1 MALGKKTGGRKKGVP
16 NKLTQDA
23 REAMQEAFNG
33 VGGVR
38 TLIEW
43 GNENLTE
50 FFKLW
55 GRTIPNE
62 QKVAATHGGKIEV
75 VFRKES

>member
-1 MALGKKTGGRKKGVP
+1 MT
-16 NKLTQDA
+16 TDA
-23 REAMQEAFNG
+23 REAMQLAFQG
-33 VGGVR
+33 VGGVK
-38 TLIEW
+38 TLIQW

-62 QKVAATHGGKIEV
+62 QKSQVTHGGKFEV
-75 VFRKES
+75 VFRNEA